1 MGYYLDWYRRL
12 VCEAEGH
19 THGEE
24 GELDCIL
31 LKFAQVRAAETE
43 VKCPAKSSPQVMDHP
58 PHRGRHQAQG

>member
-31 LKFAQVRAAETE
+31 TRLAQVRAETSTAPTSME
-43 VKCPAKSSPQVMDHP
+43 HP
-58 PHRGRHQAQG
+58 HHRGRRRAQG

>member
-12 VCEAEGH
+12 VCQAEGH

-31 LKFAQVRAAETE
+31 MKLAQVRAEENA
-43 VKCPAKSSPQVMDHP
+43 AKHATKATAAANPNTARRSQS
-58 PHRGRHQAQG
+58 A

>member
-31 LKFAQVRAAETE
+31 MRLAQVRAEKNVAPSLTA
-43 VKCPAKSSPQVMDHP
+43 PATGIEQH
-58 PHRGRHQAQG
+58 HRGRRRTYG